1 MIFTWCLV
9 ETLSTLWHARTH
21 KRHKTIPWKC
31 YFPLHFFPS
40 VVDQT
45 NWGQEQER
53 AGMQQQQQ
61 KLRMHFSL
69 VLPLFV
75 GIGNKSG
82 CKSWAWA
89 REKSATKKKHL
100 HTHTLTELTLFA
112 IGENVE
118 NMQCTYIRHQQQ
130 FDQLLSN
137 KTMNTWHSNT
147 QKAIIVL
154 VFIHKLL
161 FVYASIVMFCWAALL
176 YKTCYCIQANILTY
190 RLQASSF
197 DKPERSNETVMVCRI
212 WRYWMLPSLISIFLF
227 LANPSLAT
235 MFANKRCLTHCIYLY
250 SAKMKCR
257 RIFKTI
263 VLNNVIGNLKWKIE
277 LHEIPIVNINCL
289 AWQYSKKK

>member
-1 MIFTWCLV
+1 
-9 ETLSTLWHARTH
+9 
-21 KRHKTIPWKC
+21 
-31 YFPLHFFPS
+31 
-40 VVDQT
+40 
-45 NWGQEQER
+45 
-53 AGMQQQQQ
+53 
-61 KLRMHFSL
+61 
-69 VLPLFV
+69 
-75 GIGNKSG
+75 
-82 CKSWAWA
+82 
-89 REKSATKKKHL
+89 
-100 HTHTLTELTLFA
+100 
-112 IGENVE
+112 
-118 NMQCTYIRHQQQ
+118 
-130 FDQLLSN
+130 
-137 KTMNTWHSNT
+137 MNTWHSNT

-212 WRYWMLPSLISIFLF
+212 WRYWMLSSLISIFLF